1 MRAKHTRVAKLRAR
15 GAQRR
20 SRRGAKLFRG
30 TASLLLSITSAS
42 RARDPDRPRPVSR
55 GVTGGGQEPGAS
67 SVRPPAGARL
77 ATRSRPDQ
85 VTCCQSVSV
94 TSDLSVD
101 PAPVLTFSRRETCRW
116 ADGRAR
122 ADQGGRSCTRL
133 LPASTS
139 HAGHCLGLPGERHNP
154 ISNTHTQPE
163 RREHKQA
170 GPHIRDQWS
179 GAAHPLG

>member
-1 MRAKHTRVAKLRAR
+1 VRAKHTRVAKLRAR

-55 GVTGGGQEPGAS
+55 GATGGGQEPGAS

-77 ATRSRPDQ
+77 ATRSRPGQ
-85 VTCCQSVSV
+85 VTCQSVSV

-154 ISNTHTQPE
+154 TQGGGAVS
-163 RREHKQA
+163 RRASREN
-170 GPHIRDQWS
+170 GT
-179 GAAHPLG
+179 